1 MRHRLQGKNA
11 VLTGASSGIGR
22 ALALTLAR
30 KGVRLAVV
38 ARREEL
44 LETLAD
50 EVVANHGSPPVVLAT
65 DLSRRGAAGEVAMR
79 AKEALGA
86 IDIIVNNAGGGVGG
100 AQWHVSDRD
109 EAREAFEVN
118 LWSPLAMVA
127 ALLPDM
133 LERGSGVVVNV
144 TSLAKV
150 MTWAG
155 MGHYAATKAALS
167 VATETLHLELTGSGV
182 RVLEVLPGPVDT
194 AVQAESRLAPGLDE
208 LLAMAPLGT
217 PDRLAR
223 LIVDAIEKGSTRLVY
238 PRSLVATYHLP
249 GIARAVTR
257 RKARRLAGAIDRN
270 NALVIRTGSHGDPIA
285 REARLSWERE
295 RNLNRGAPKD

>member
-1 MRHRLQGKNA
+1 
-11 VLTGASSGIGR
+11 
-22 ALALTLAR
+22 
-30 KGVRLAVV
+30 
-38 ARREEL
+38 
-44 LETLAD
+44 
-50 EVVANHGSPPVVLAT
+50 
-65 DLSRRGAAGEVAMR
+65 
-79 AKEALGA
+79 
-86 IDIIVNNAGGGVGG
+86 
-100 AQWHVSDRD
+100 
-109 EAREAFEVN
+109 
-118 LWSPLAMVA
+118 MVA

-167 VATETLHLELTGSGV
+167 VATETLHLELSGSGV

-249 GIARAVTR
+249 GIARAITR
-257 RKARRLAGAIDRN
+257 RKARRLGGAIDRN
-270 NALVIRTGSHGDPIA
+270 NALVIRTGSQGDPIA